1 MYYSIPEV
9 LRASLNLEDVDYSDI
24 TNRSRSHAADS
35 DPSSSPSQQRQE
47 LEAAVEDDA
56 SKVSRRSRISFERH
70 PSALMEDMLDD
81 LDQEFGGDELLDLD
95 DILSTLRRISSSKR
109 Q

>member
-24 TNRSRSHAADS
+24 TSRSRSHADS

-47 LEAAVEDDA
+47 QEAAVEDDA
-56 SKVSRRSRISFERH
+56 SKVSRRSRITFERH
-70 PSALMEDMLDD
+70 PSLLMEEMLGD

-95 DILSTLRRISSSKR
+95 DILSRLRNRSCSER

>member
-24 TNRSRSHAADS
+24 TGRSRSHADS
-35 DPSSSPSQQRQE
+35 DPSPSHPQQRQE
-47 LEAAVEDDA
+47 QEAAVEDDA

-70 PSALMEDMLDD
+70 PSVLMEDMLDY

-95 DILSTLRRISSSKR
+95 DIISRLRRRSSSKR

>member
-24 TNRSRSHAADS
+24 TSRSRSHADS
-35 DPSSSPSQQRQE
+35 DPSSGPSQQRQE
-47 LEAAVEDDA
+47 HEAAVEEDDA
-56 SKVSRRSRISFERH
+56 SKVSRRTRVSFERH

-81 LDQEFGGDELLDLD
+81 LDQEFGDELLDLD
-95 DILSTLRRISSSKR
+95 DIISGLRRRSSSKR